1 MKIQKLTIVSLLIA
15 MCFIGANIKLMG
27 SIAFD
32 AAPAFVGTLLLGP
45 FYGMALGFLGHMV
58 SSLIAGFP
66 LSFPVHLIV
75 AIMMAITMI
84 AYSFTRKW
92 TEKRVNYPV
101 AVILS
106 SIIAFLLNCPLSLLA
121 LYPLLGDMVFV
132 LFTPLAIASVCNI
145 IAAEIVYAAL
155 PIKWKKKYYS
165 LNQV

>member
-1 MKIQKLTIVSLLIA
+1 MRIQKLTIVSLLVA

-45 FYGMALGFLGHMV
+45 FYGMVLGFFGHMV

-66 LSFPVHLIV
+66 LSLPVHLIV
-75 AIMMAITMI
+75 AIMMAITMA

-92 TEKRVNYPV
+92 GEKRTNYAV
-101 AVILS
+101 AVIFS

-121 LYPLLGDMVFV
+121 LYPLLGDMVYV
-132 LFTPLAIASVCNI
+132 LFPPLAIASVCNI
-145 IAAEIVYAAL
+145 IATEIIYAAL
-155 PIKWKKKYYS
+155 PTKWKKKYNAS
-165 LNQV
+165 